1 MKPEMRTKNA
11 KMPVVKIGSLKT
23 THDRP
28 CRKAKAHKVGIGKAV
43 VLFGS

>member
-1 MKPEMRTKNA
+1 MAVA
-11 KMPVVKIGSLKT
+11 KIRSLKT

-43 VLFGS
+43 VLLGG